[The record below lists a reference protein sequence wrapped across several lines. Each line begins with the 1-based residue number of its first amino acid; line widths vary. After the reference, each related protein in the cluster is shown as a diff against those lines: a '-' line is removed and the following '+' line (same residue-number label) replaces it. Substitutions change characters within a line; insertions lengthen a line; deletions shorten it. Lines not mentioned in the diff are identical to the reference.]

1 MIFINLDS
9 VNIVAKYL
17 ERNGKGMVEKV
28 CLLVKHV
35 TLVACLQKQQV
46 QEVGPLW
53 GWQVLESI
61 KDTTHK
67 ALDGTNIKREINF
80 KNEC

>member
-1 MIFINLDS
+1 MIFINLDN

-17 ERNGKGMVEKV
+17 ERSGKGMVKKV
-28 CLLVKHV
+28 CLLAKHV
-35 TLVACLQKQQV
+35 TLVACLQKQRV

-61 KDTTHK
+61 KELTRHWIERT
-67 ALDGTNIKREINF
+67 
-80 KNEC
+80 